1 MSENEDRTKVLILT
15 ERYKI
20 LGEIALI
27 PGARLTDFVV
37 DLKSFLAVADAEV
50 STHDGRAV
58 FRASFVN
65 VHRDHIE
72 IIVPSEAIDA

>member
-1 MSENEDRTKVLILT
+1 MSENERRTKVLILT

-20 LGEIALI
+20 RGEIALI

-37 DLKSFLAVADAEV
+37 DMRHFLAVADAEV
-50 STHDGRAV
+50 LTHDGQLV
-58 FRASFVN
+58 FSASFVS